1 VFLVMAWH
9 SPLAGYWR
17 HHVWSEM
24 FTSMFDV
31 DLVRQFGGSDSELV
45 RRGEWWRL
53 ITATFVHVNLLH
65 ILINLWCLW
74 NLGLFGEPLLGRK
87 GLVAVYLLTGVAGN
101 MLSLTWSMVTFTPAI
116 VAGASGAVFGIAGIL
131 IILLSNRGLSLPWE
145 ELRGLRRQ
153 VIFFAV
159 ANIAFGE
166 VPRFLPYLSPAVLA
180 QLHIDPG
187 AVPHIDNS
195 AHIGGFV
202 SGLALGL
209 PLFPRMTAGRARYRQ
224 RQKITFTM
232 AALLLGL
239 VGYALI
245 SAG

>member
-1 VFLVMAWH
+1 
-9 SPLAGYWR
+9 
-17 HHVWSEM
+17 
-24 FTSMFDV
+24 
-31 DLVRQFGGSDSELV
+31 
-45 RRGEWWRL
+45 
-53 ITATFVHVNLLH
+53 VNLLH

-153 VIFFAV
+153 VIFFAA
-159 ANIAFGE
+159 ANLAIGMAPNLLAMASATQLQR
-166 VPRFLPYLSPAVLA
+166 VHLDPANLPR
-180 QLHIDPG
+180 
-187 AVPHIDNS
+187 IDNS
-195 AHIGGFV
+195 AHLGGFL

-209 PLFPRMTAGRARYRQ
+209 PLFPRMTSGRASYRRRQ
-224 RQKITFTM
+224 RITFAV
-232 AALLLGL
+232 AALLLCL
-239 VGYALI
+239 VGYAL
-245 SAG
+245 SQGS